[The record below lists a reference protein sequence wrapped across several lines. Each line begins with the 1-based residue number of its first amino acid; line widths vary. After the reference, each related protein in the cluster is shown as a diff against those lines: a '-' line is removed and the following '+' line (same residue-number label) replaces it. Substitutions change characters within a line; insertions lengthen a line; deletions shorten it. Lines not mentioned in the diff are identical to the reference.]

1 MTFKPRSTI
10 AAFAV
15 FTALTCATALSAF
28 AEVTCH
34 IEWAKMSDGTTLA
47 TEVYLPSNRSGP
59 LPVILQR
66 TPYNRFPPGPGS
78 NCASPDFIYLA
89 GHGYAALSQDVRGRY
104 RSNGV
109 MDAMQQEAKD
119 GYDAVEWAAVQPWS
133 NGKVGTFGG
142 SYVGLTQ
149 WQPAIH
155 TPPHLKAI
163 APMITGSDYHDHW
176 TYDDGAFAL
185 WFNQSW
191 MLLTFAGEQ
200 YMRNLEHQGYSAAEV
215 KAKSAAWLNDGRRD
229 ILTKWVWQLPLD
241 SFNVFREGTP
251 EPLAPYYYDWIAHPN
266 YDEYWAKMDVEP
278 HYQDVKVPTLNIGW
292 WYDIFQVGT
301 VRNFQ
306 LMRSEGGTA
315 DARHGTKLLM
325 WASCHACPAG
335 TKAGDIDFGPQNQ
348 YDLNALYVRF
358 FDRWLKG
365 IENGID
371 KEPAVKLF
379 VMLPPESGK
388 QGGGFWIDSETF
400 PLPGTRTAKLLL
412 RSAGHANSSA
422 GDGVLVRGGGDDEE
436 EDDGEDRADDTS
448 ARADRFVYDPRNPV
462 PTRGGDMCCIN
473 DLLPSG
479 AFDQAEIE
487 KRDDVLVYTTA
498 PLRANL
504 AVIGQVNMKLWAI
517 SSAPDTDFTA
527 KLVDV
532 HPDGYAQNIL
542 DRLVRARYRH
552 GSKLPPSFITP
563 GKAYE
568 YDFEIGNTSTVFK
581 AGHRIRLEVSSSNF
595 PHYVRNQN
603 TTDEVGSST
612 RMKSAHQTILH
623 DEEHPSHLELPV
635 VPIQV
640 P

>member
-1 MTFKPRSTI
+1 MTSKPRRI
-10 AAFAV
+10 AAALAVFAV
-15 FTALTCATALSAF
+15 LTCATALSVC
-28 AEVTCH
+28 AEVSCH
-34 IEWAKMSDGTTLA
+34 IEWAKLRDGTTLA

-78 NCASPDFIYLA
+78 NCKSPDFIYLA
-89 GHGYAALSQDVRGRY
+89 DHGYAALSQDVRGRY
-104 RSNGV
+104 RSHGV
-109 MDAMQQEAKD
+109 MNAMQQEAQD

-133 NGKVGTFGG
+133 TGKVGMFGG

-155 TPPHLKAI
+155 TPPHLAAI
-163 APMITGSDYHDHW
+163 APMITASDYHDHW
-176 TYDDGAFAL
+176 TYVNGAFDL
-185 WFNQSW
+185 WFGQSW

-200 YMRNLEHQGYSAAEV
+200 YMRNLEARGYSEAEV
-215 KAKSAAWLNDGRRD
+215 KAKTTDWLNAGRRD
-229 ILTKWVWQLPLD
+229 ILTKWVWELPLN
-241 SFNVFREGTP
+241 SFNVFREGNP
-251 EPLAPYYYDWIAHPN
+251 QPLAPYYYDWIAHPN
-266 YDEYWAKMDVEP
+266 YDPFWAKMDVEP
-278 HYQDVKVPTLNIGW
+278 RYQDVRVPTLNIGW
-292 WYDIFQVGT
+292 WYDIFQIGT

-306 LMRSEGGTA
+306 FMRSEGGTA
-315 DARHGTKLLM
+315 AARNGTKLLM
-325 WASCHACPAG
+325 WAQCHACPPG

-365 IENGID
+365 IQNGID
-371 KEPAVKLF
+371 KEPAAKLF
-379 VMLPPESGK
+379 VMLPPDRGT
-388 QGGGFWIDSETF
+388 QGSGFWISSDTF
-400 PLPGTRTAKLLL
+400 PLAGTDTTKLLL
-412 RSAGHANSSA
+412 QSGGHANSSA
-422 GDGVLVRGGGDDEE
+422 GDGVLVRAGGDDS
-436 EDDGEDRADDTS
+436 ADDDDS
-448 ARADRFVYDPRNPV
+448 ARAGADRFTYNPHNPV

-498 PLRANL
+498 PLRENL
-504 AVIGQVNMKLWAI
+504 AVIGQVNVKLWAI

-542 DRLVRARYRH
+542 DRLVRARYRR
-552 GSKLPPSFITP
+552 GSKLPPSFIEP
-563 GKAYE
+563 GKTYQ
-568 YDFEIGNTSTVFK
+568 YDIELGNTSTVFK
-581 AGHRIRLEVSSSNF
+581 AGHRVRLEVSSSNF

-603 TTDEVGSST
+603 TTDDVGSST
-612 RMKSAHQTILH
+612 RMRNAHQTILH
-623 DEEHPSHLELPV
+623 DEEHPSHLTLPV